1 MPDGDILDAAAQHPN
16 MFTGQTLGDAYRQG
30 AESWANLPVYANKPK
45 LAEIVQSLTNNQVT
59 IISSGTGSGKT
70 VVVPKLCVRLAKT
83 FGSKLRVAVTNPKTA
98 TTVENAK
105 YSAQLAEVPI
115 GSQIGY
121 LTRNEK
127 NTAFM
132 TVLEYLTDGFLL
144 GSSRSDPL
152 FSKYAFLCID
162 EVHERPVPTDFLLL
176 AIRNALSKRKDLRLV
191 LMSAT
196 IEPAL
201 FMNYFQS
208 QKISTQFVEVAG
220 QPNKPISQLFM
231 KTTPTDYIKSAV
243 ATVDDILARDPKASI
258 LVFVATAK
266 DCTDGCNL
274 LKSTKNCYR
283 LFAKVSALEKEAAIA
298 VSPDGAV
305 KVVFAT
311 NLAESSITFR
321 GLDYVV
327 DSGKS
332 LSVRWDPSR
341 NMNIN
346 KKDYISKAEVKQRM
360 GRVGRTKEGTVYHL
374 YTKDL
379 FEKGKDTKG
388 RPFFPD
394 QPSPAVHNINPVD
407 ELFNL
412 AASEQHRGNWTGAM
426 RDAMNLVS
434 PPTAQQVAMT
444 EQLLNFYRC
453 IGPIVTGGLAP
464 PTDENPSKK
473 QLSNTWRMSAVGYA
487 IHDIGRVFRT
497 TFHNSIM
504 VLAGMLY
511 GAVPQVLK
519 VVAITEATSGD
530 LNMLWKTDKNGNPMS
545 VMDDKRVADPRSDH
559 ITLAN
564 IFDSLGFL
572 DTDFKLVPRIQ
583 ESYVAMMESAR
594 GFNVNRREEILENW
608 PWCIGNQN
616 LSDPKEQFGASVLIA
631 RLFNACKVGKDKKAK
646 SLYIE
651 GLTVTTPLP
660 GASEGDVLVCENFS
674 NIANKNTA
682 SVGTAFVA
690 NVNLKCAGKPN

>member
-1 MPDGDILDAAAQHPN
+1 MADNDILDAAAQHPN
-16 MFTGQTLGDAYRQG
+16 MFTGQTLGDPYRKG
-30 AESWANLPVYANKPK
+30 AESWANLPMYTNKPK
-45 LAEIVQSLTNNQVT
+45 LAEVVQSLTNNQVT

-70 VVVPKLCVRLAKT
+70 VIVPKLCVRLAKT
-83 FGSKLRVAVTNPKTA
+83 FGSKLKVAVTNPKSA

-121 LTRNEK
+121 LTRNDK

-144 GSSRSDPL
+144 ASSRSDPL

-176 AIRNALSKRKDLRLV
+176 AIRNALVKRKDLRLV

-201 FMNYFQS
+201 FVNYFQS
-208 QKISTQFVEVAG
+208 QNISTQFVEVAG
-220 QPNKPISQLFM
+220 QPNKPITQLFM
-231 KTTPTDYIKSAV
+231 KSTPTDYIKAAV
-243 ATVDDILARDPKASI
+243 ETIDNIIAKDPNASI

-266 DCTDGCNL
+266 DCTDGCSI
-274 LKSTKNCYR
+274 LKSAKNCYR
-283 LFAKVSALEKEAAIA
+283 LFSKVSAPEKEAAIA
-298 VSPDGAV
+298 VSTDGSS

-321 GLDYVV
+321 DLDYVI

-332 LSVRWDPSR
+332 LSVRWDPLK
-341 NMNIN
+341 NININ
-346 KKDYISKAEVKQRM
+346 KKEYISKAEVKQRM

-379 FEKGKDTKG
+379 YEKGKDSKG
-388 RPFFPD
+388 KPFFPD
-394 QPSPAVHNINPVD
+394 QPSPAIHDINPVD
-407 ELFNL
+407 ELFSL
-412 AASEQHRGNWTGAM
+412 AASEQHRGNWTSAM
-426 RDAMNLVS
+426 RDAMSLVS
-434 PPTAQQVAMT
+434 PPTPDQVKMT
-444 EQLLNFYRC
+444 ERMLNFYRC
-453 IGPIVTGGLAP
+453 IGPIVSGGQTP
-464 PTDENPSKK
+464 PTDANPTNK
-473 QLSNTWRMSAVGYA
+473 QLSSTWRLSAVGYA

-497 TFHNSIM
+497 TFQNSVMI
-504 VLAGMLY
+504 LAGMLY
-511 GAVPQVLK
+511 GAISPVLK
-519 VVAITEATSGD
+519 IVAISEATNGD
-530 LNMLWKTDKNGNPMS
+530 LNTLWKTDKDGNPIS
-545 VMDDKRVADPRSDH
+545 VMDDDRVADARSDH
-559 ITLAN
+559 ITLTN

-572 DTDFKLVPRIQ
+572 DTDYKLVPKIQ
-583 ESYVAMMESAR
+583 ESYVSMMENVR
-594 GFNVNRREEILENW
+594 GFNVNRRDEILENW

-616 LSDPKEQFGASVLIA
+616 LMDPKEQFGAAVLIS

-651 GLTVTTPLP
+651 GLTVTTPLR
-660 GASEGDVLVCENFS
+660 GAKEGDVLVCESFT

-682 SVGTAFVA
+682 SVATAFVA
-690 NVNLKCAGKPN
+690 NVNLKCSSS